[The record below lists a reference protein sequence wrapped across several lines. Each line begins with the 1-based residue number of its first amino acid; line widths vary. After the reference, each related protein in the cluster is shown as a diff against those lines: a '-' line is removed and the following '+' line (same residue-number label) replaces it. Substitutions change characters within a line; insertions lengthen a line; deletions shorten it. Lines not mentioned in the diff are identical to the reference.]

1 MKAKIFFIAVTILLT
16 TELQLTAQTNLINDT
31 NKPKTVLLINAHLM
45 VAGRSLGKL
54 NASFYNVAR
63 NFFLSNSYRVLETKI
78 SDGYNIDE
86 EVQKI
91 MQADIVILQTPI
103 NWESTPWI
111 YKKYADEVFTSAMTN
126 QKFHSGDG
134 RSNEDA
140 TRQYGTGGKLKGK
153 KFMICA
159 TWNAPKESFNDTTQY
174 MFRGK
179 SADDVLFNVAA
190 NYRFIGFEI
199 LPGYHCYD
207 VFRNQHIKQ
216 DLENYPAYIKK
227 ILKI

>member
-1 MKAKIFFIAVTILLT
+1 MKAKFFLIAVAILLNAGFK
-16 TELQLTAQTNLINDT
+16 LSAQINLTNEN
-31 NKPKTVLLINAHLM
+31 NHPKTVLLINAHLM
-45 VAGRSLGKL
+45 VGGQSLGRL

-63 NFFLSNSYRVLETKI
+63 SFFQSNSYRVLETKI
-78 SDGYNIDE
+78 SDGYNIEE

-111 YKKYADEVFTSAMTN
+111 YKKYADEVFTSAMTS

-134 RSNEDA
+134 RSRDDS

-153 KFMICA
+153 QFMICA
-159 TWNAPKESFNDTTQY
+159 TWNAPKESFNDSTQY

-190 NYRFIGFEI
+190 NYRFIGFDI
-199 LPGYHCYD
+199 QPGYYCYD

-216 DLENYPAYIKK
+216 DLENYPAYLKK
-227 ILKI
+227 IFKL

>member
-1 MKAKIFFIAVTILLT
+1 MKAKIFLIAVTILLIS
-16 TELQLTAQTNLINDT
+16 EFKLTAQTNLTND
-31 NKPKTVLLINAHLM
+31 NNQPKTVLLINAHLIIS
-45 VAGRSLGKL
+45 GRTLGKL

-63 NFFLSNSYRVLETKI
+63 NFFQSNSYRVLETKI

-103 NWESTPWI
+103 NWESTPWT
-111 YKKYADEVFTSAMTN
+111 YKKYADEVFTSAMTS

-134 RSNEDA
+134 RSNEDPSL
-140 TRQYGTGGKLKGK
+140 QYGTGGKLKGK

-159 TWNAPKESFNDTTQY
+159 TWNAPKESFNDSAQF

-190 NYRFIGFEI
+190 NYRFIGFDI
-199 LPGYHCYD
+199 LPGYYCYD
-207 VFRNQHIKQ
+207 VFRNQNIKQ
-216 DLENYPAYIKK
+216 DLENYPVYLKK
-227 ILKI
+227 ILKL

>member
-1 MKAKIFFIAVTILLT
+1 MKAKIFLITVIILLT
-16 TELQLTAQTNLINDT
+16 AEFRLTAQTNLAND
-31 NKPKTVLLINAHLM
+31 NSQPKTVLLINAHLM
-45 VAGRSLGKL
+45 VSGRSLGRL
-54 NASFYNVAR
+54 NATFYNVAR
-63 NFFLSNSYRVLETKI
+63 DFFLANSYRVLETKI
-78 SDGYNIDE
+78 SDGYNNEE

-111 YKKYADEVFTSAMTN
+111 YKKYADEVFTSAMDSR
-126 QKFHSGDG
+126 KFHSGDG
-134 RSNEDA
+134 RSKEDS

-159 TWNAPKESFNDTTQY
+159 TWNAPKESFSDSTQY

-190 NYRFIGFEI
+190 NYRFIGFDI
-199 LPGYHCYD
+199 LPGYYCYD
-207 VFRNQHIKQ
+207 VFHNPHIKQ
-216 DLENYPAYIKK
+216 DLENYPAYLKK
-227 ILKI
+227 ALKL

>member
-16 TELQLTAQTNLINDT
+16 SGLQLTAQTNLINDS

-78 SDGYNIDE
+78 SNGYNIDE
-86 EVQKI
+86 EVEKI

-103 NWESTPWI
+103 NWESTPWM

-134 RSNEDA
+134 RSAEDS
-140 TRQYGTGGKLKGK
+140 TLQYGTGGKLKGK

-159 TWNAPKESFNDTTQY
+159 TWNAPKESFNDSAQY

-190 NYRFIGFEI
+190 NYRFIGFDI

>member
-1 MKAKIFFIAVTILLT
+1 MKAKFFLIAVAILLT
-16 TELQLTAQTNLINDT
+16 AEFKLTAQTNLT
-31 NKPKTVLLINAHLM
+31 NENTQPKTVLLINAHLM
-45 VAGRSLGKL
+45 VGGQSLGRL

-78 SDGYNIDE
+78 SNGYNIDE

-103 NWESTPWI
+103 NWESTPWT
-111 YKKYADEVFTSAMTN
+111 YKKYADEVFTSAMTS

-134 RSNEDA
+134 RSRDDP

-159 TWNAPKESFNDTTQY
+159 TWNAPEESFNDSTQF

-190 NYRFIGFEI
+190 NYRFIGFDI
-199 LPGYHCYD
+199 MPGYYCYD

-227 ILKI
+227 IFKL